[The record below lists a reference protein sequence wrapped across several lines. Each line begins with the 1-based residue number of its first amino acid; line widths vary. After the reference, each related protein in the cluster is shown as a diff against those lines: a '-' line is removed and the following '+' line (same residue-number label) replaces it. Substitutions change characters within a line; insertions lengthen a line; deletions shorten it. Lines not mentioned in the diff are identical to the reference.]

1 MASKKLTTL
10 RKEQKSTSED
20 SQNSTSGNDA
30 SCGNNSGARRKTKPS
45 GTFVKSRYMLTE
57 RKTLSK
63 NNMQNESVLMPLKPA
78 SPKVG
83 SGCKPRVGTSTRRT
97 ISGQSDQYIICNFVL
112 LCSSILQSTALDGHC
127 MPPDF
132 DVSVIKENA
141 AAPPPRAVDP
151 NTQKRNVLDT
161 FLLAFLTAKIEHN
174 TQKLKEEAER
184 NLLIVMQEEDKL
196 RTTLASKK
204 RKYLLLEKQKQL
216 DDLLDLQIEALTPL
230 AETAKQ
236 FTGEYKAF
244 ATAIDTTRHELPV
257 KNLHIEEDGSKFL
270 DKAVVCLNQT
280 RTVLEQYTKG
290 LLTDSESSAECLREM
305 KNTAHEIDQQLLS
318 TSSHLLELSSLVSR
332 EMVLVQQT
340 LEEDEIG
347 LGTAQ
352 SLFSVS

>member
-1 MASKKLTTL
+1 
-10 RKEQKSTSED
+10 
-20 SQNSTSGNDA
+20 STSGNDA

-97 ISGQSDQYIICNFVL
+97 ISGAHNILETSGFG
-112 LCSSILQSTALDGHC
+112 SSILQSTALDGHC